1 MGNGFVLFGNSPD
14 VSQRGLNYTC
24 LCNAWSDLRLWGS
37 WACLGRKTRAI

>member
-24 LCNAWSDLRLWGS
+24 LFVQRIIRS

>member
-24 LCNAWSDLRLWGS
+24 LCNASSDLE
-37 WACLGRKTRAI
+37 RALEEKQEP